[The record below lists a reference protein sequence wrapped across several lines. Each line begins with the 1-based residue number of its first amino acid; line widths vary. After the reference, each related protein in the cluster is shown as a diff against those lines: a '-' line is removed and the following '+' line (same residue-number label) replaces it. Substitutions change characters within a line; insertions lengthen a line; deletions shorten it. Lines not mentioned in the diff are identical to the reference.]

1 MNTRHSEAITTD
13 MTPTHTETQDP
24 FFHNVGT
31 HDVPTL
37 VIEPQQGWSAL
48 KLHEIW
54 EYRELLML
62 LVRRDITVR
71 YKQTVFGAAWA
82 VIQPIFTMIIFTVVF
97 GNFAAM
103 KNDPTLKNLN
113 IPYPIFTF
121 AALLPW
127 NYFSRAI
134 GGVIGS
140 LVGSGHLIQKV
151 YFPRLIP
158 PLVAV
163 LTPAIDF
170 AIAFLV
176 LIAMLVYFAIVPT
189 WGALLLPVFLLL
201 GALSALALGLWLA
214 AINVKYRDIG
224 HLMGHVT
231 TLWMYDTPIIYPVSR
246 VPEEWLFLYSLN
258 PMVSVVGG
266 FRWALLGMAP
276 PDWTVMAISS
286 AMVLVL
292 LFGGLMFF
300 KRTERQFADV
310 V

>member
-1 MNTRHSEAITTD
+1 MNTRHSEAITD
-13 MTPTHTETQDP
+13 MTPTHTETQDT
-24 FFHNVGT
+24 FFHAVGT
-31 HDVPTL
+31 PEVPTL

-82 VIQPIFTMIIFTVVF
+82 VIQPIFTMVIFTVVF
-97 GNFAAM
+97 GNFARM
-103 KNDPTLKNLN
+103 KNDPTLQDV
-113 IPYPIFTF
+113 PYQVFAF

-140 LVGSGHLIQKV
+140 MVGSGHLIQKV

-170 AIAFLV
+170 GIAFLV
-176 LIAMLVYFAIVPT
+176 LVGMLVYFAIVPT
-189 WGALLLPVFLLL
+189 WGALLLPAFLLL
-201 GALSALALGLWLA
+201 GALAALALGLWLA

-231 TLWMYDTPIIYPVSR
+231 TLWMYATPIIYPISR
-246 VPEEWLFLYSLN
+246 VPEKWLFLYSLN

-276 PDWTVMAISS
+276 PNWTVMAVSG
-286 AMVLVL
+286 AMVLLL